1 LNEGSVKTPLFLQGD
16 KMARFFKKANG
27 VVFQATANHDIKSL
41 EDRFVECD
49 KDGKEIVIEK
59 PKKKK
64 AKVKDVK

>member
-1 LNEGSVKTPLFLQGD
+1 
-16 KMARFFKKANG
+16 MARFFKKANG

-64 AKVKDVK
+64 ARRRVDNDGWSEDGS